1 MSSLASRRSV
11 KTSTVDF
18 VLTCCLHSR
27 NVSSTFG
34 ASLFRDHFCVR
45 FRYNLIPRTYP
56 RDRFVGRLQRLDF
69 SPHCYPSYRAPTL
82 TLAGLSP
89 AEHTSLCW
97 THIPAKTGVQK
108 TSKFFHIQP
117 NIYKSMDNQWELS
130 FHVTHCSFNDMA
142 GLTSVQK

>member
-97 THIPAKTGVQK
+97 THIPAFAKIRK
-108 TSKFFHIQP
+108 KPS
-117 NIYKSMDNQWELS
+117 D
-130 FHVTHCSFNDMA
+130 
-142 GLTSVQK
+142 SVKACLQYWF

>member
-97 THIPAKTGVQK
+97 THIPAKAGIHYWYLQSTV
-108 TSKFFHIQP
+108 
-117 NIYKSMDNQWELS
+117 YKIR
-130 FHVTHCSFNDMA
+130 HTA
-142 GLTSVQK
+142 KI